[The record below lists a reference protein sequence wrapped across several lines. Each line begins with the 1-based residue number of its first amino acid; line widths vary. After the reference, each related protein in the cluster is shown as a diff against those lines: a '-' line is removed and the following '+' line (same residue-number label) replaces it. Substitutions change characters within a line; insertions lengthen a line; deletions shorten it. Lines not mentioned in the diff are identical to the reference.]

1 MYLVC
6 FFGIVGR
13 GIQYT
18 RRSHVHHILNVLEKQ
33 GISYKVLVVNN
44 NIGDALIDG
53 EKIEND
59 DTKYIPSDIRV
70 ELKQHEIDEEI
81 MKTYPKYW
89 EVFSG
94 EHSYADKKCC
104 LNALRQSYI
113 EHCVSMIISES
124 YERVIA
130 ISADFQVI
138 HDIPIQDIIHMKEN
152 EIILSDM
159 NHAHGYTNGLY
170 IGTGSCVKRT
180 MDHFYNLSG
189 FVFRNYEQII
199 KRNVENNGVRAVS
212 KHIIFAKIRANRS
225 VFILRNNRLKQKIIE
240 ALDRDYPRKLSS

>member
-6 FFGIVGR
+6 FFGVVGR

-18 RRSHVHHILNVLEKQ
+18 RRSHVHHILNVLEKR
-33 GISYKVLVVNN
+33 GIEYKVLVVNN

-53 EKIEND
+53 ETIDND
-59 DTKYIPSDIRV
+59 DTKFIPSDIRV
-70 ELKQHEIDEEI
+70 ELNQRDIDAEI

-94 EHSYADKKCC
+94 EHSYADKKYC

-113 EHCVSMIISES
+113 EHRASMHISES

-138 HDIPIQDIIHMKEN
+138 HDIPIQDIIMKN

-170 IGTGSCVKRT
+170 IGTGSSVKKT

-189 FVFRNYEQII
+189 FVFRDYEQII
-199 KRNVENNGVRAVS
+199 KRNVENNGLNAVS